1 MQNLIRLNSKLRQK
15 GVIQAKDLYEELLQ
29 ECLAELSRDR
39 DVVNMSAKANGES
52 HGYGGKVVDETAAR
66 EFLLFVINELRQL
79 IIEETN
85 KQYK

>member
-15 GVIQAKDLYEELLQ
+15 GVILAKDLYEELLQ

-39 DVVNMSAKANGES
+39 DVVNMSAKAN
-52 HGYGGKVVDETAAR
+52 GYGGKVVDETAAR

>member
-15 GVIQAKDLYEELLQ
+15 GVILAKDLYEELLQ
-29 ECLAELSRDR
+29 ECLVELGNDL
-39 DVVNMSAKANGES
+39 DVVNMSAKANGEA

-66 EFLLFVINELRQL
+66 EFLLFVTNELRQL